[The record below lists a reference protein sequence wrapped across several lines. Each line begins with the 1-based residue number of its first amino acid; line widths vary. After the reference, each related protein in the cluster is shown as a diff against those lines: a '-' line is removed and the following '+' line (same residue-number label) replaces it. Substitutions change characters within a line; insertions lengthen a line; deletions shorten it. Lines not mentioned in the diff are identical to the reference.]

1 MWENTHNFAGLSSIY
16 IERQKAG
23 PLNWFYQSITI
34 PPKEGGNGFA
44 IPPKEGVKDFPSIL
58 IIMLMLTK

>member
-23 PLNWFYQSITI
+23 HLNRFYQSITI

-44 IPPKEGVKDFPSIL
+44 IPPKERGNVFAIPVDLFC
-58 IIMLMLTK
+58 